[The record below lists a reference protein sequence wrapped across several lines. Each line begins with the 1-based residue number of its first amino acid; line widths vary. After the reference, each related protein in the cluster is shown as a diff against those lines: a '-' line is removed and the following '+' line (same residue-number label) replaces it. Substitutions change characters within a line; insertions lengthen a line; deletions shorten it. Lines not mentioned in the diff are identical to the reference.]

1 MFVYLIGSSD
11 GYCKIGSAK
20 NSASRL
26 SQLDGTKLPFELTL
40 LAEVEAGEAAY
51 RIERR
56 LQEKFKAKHVRGE
69 WFLRISAKE
78 FLSKAKHY
86 VKMDVA
92 PKRKPPKPDLYE
104 ATVWSK
110 LSINQKGIYLRVLN
124 NVPKDIAEEMNHYAF
139 TKTDSEEQLHE
150 LLKLTYLGM
159 TLNEKTFQAI

>member
-92 PKRKPPKPDLYE
+92 PKHTCTNAD
-104 ATVWSK
+104 
-110 LSINQKGIYLRVLN
+110 
-124 NVPKDIAEEMNHYAF
+124 
-139 TKTDSEEQLHE
+139 TKTCVSTHAHAYPVPSHARTHTSRP
-150 LLKLTYLGM
+150 LTDTHAPTHTSCPL
-159 TLNEKTFQAI
+159 TQ